1 MTVQRRGGHVRSQG
15 HRGGVAIGQVLRPV
29 LVFHGRFR
37 IASEKGR
44 KAGDVNDPKRPLFCE
59 RSGSGLC
66 LETRADHSRKS
77 PYYFFWH
84 LVTTREVMSRE

>member
-44 KAGDVNDPKRPLFCE
+44 KAGDVKTQ
-59 RSGSGLC
+59 SGLSSAS
-66 LETRADHSRKS
+66 EVVRGYASRRGRITPAKAR
-77 PYYFFWH
+77 
-84 LVTTREVMSRE
+84 TTSSGIS